1 MKLSLQLFSARNYT
15 PYTDVIARLGDY
27 GFDCAEGF
35 FGNFAEADATRAALD
50 AAGLT
55 MPTLHV
61 PLQMLEEDAAGVA
74 ALCKT
79 LGTQAVYAPW
89 IAPEMRGST
98 SAEWEALADRLA
110 ACHTAMAEFGIPLGW
125 HNHDFEMVTLAD
137 GGVPMDI
144 LLTRA
149 PMIDWEMDVAW
160 VVRGGADPIE
170 WINKYAGRIT
180 AAHFK
185 DIAPAGEKTDED
197 GWADPG
203 TGTVDWPA
211 ILTALRDKTRCA
223 VLVAEHDNPN
233 DFDRFAKQ
241 AIAHYRSL

>member
-1 MKLSLQLFSARNYT
+1 MKLSLQLFSARNFT
-15 PYTDVIARLGDY
+15 PYIDVIARLGDY
-27 GFDCAEGF
+27 GYDAAEGF
-35 FGNFAEADATRAALD
+35 FGNFEEADATRAALD

-74 ALCKT
+74 AMCAT

-89 IAPEMRGST
+89 IAPEMRGKT

-110 ACHTAMAEFGIPLGW
+110 ACHAAMAEFVIPLGW

-170 WINKYAGRIT
+170 WITKYGDRIT

-185 DIAPAGEKTDED
+185 DIAPAGEKTNED

-211 ILTALRDKTRCA
+211 ILTALREKTRCA